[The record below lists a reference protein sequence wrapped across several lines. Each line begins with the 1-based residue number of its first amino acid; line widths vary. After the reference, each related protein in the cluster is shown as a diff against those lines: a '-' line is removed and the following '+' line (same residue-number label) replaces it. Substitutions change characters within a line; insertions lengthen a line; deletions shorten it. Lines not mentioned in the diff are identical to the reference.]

1 MIERRDRGPA
11 PSSGHRLSGAVAF
24 YRDQARLIWE
34 WRAKRLALARR
45 AVFSYVATAAA
56 LWLISSLSHDLTI
69 QDPRTLLVA
78 AFLLTVLNAAAR
90 PVLLLALSPLP
101 GLAMQLAGLAA
112 QLVFVLLVAGFLPG
126 ITIGSVGAAV
136 ADAVM
141 LSVLNAVLAELLRA
155 ADDDSYHGSQ
165 VRSLA
170 AREFGKPEVPTPGLL
185 MIQIDGLSLPV
196 LRNAMRAGR
205 MPTLDGLL
213 RHGAARLDPWA
224 ALLPPVTP
232 VSQAGILHGNNDEM
246 PGFRWYEKGSGKLLV
261 ANTPEGAAAM
271 LEQVSDGRGLL
282 TDDGASIGNLV
293 TGDAARSYLTMAT
306 IEDRSDPGDPR
317 RLRGLFVSQVNYL
330 RLLVLTVVE
339 VLKELYQRER
349 QRARGIEP
357 RMHRNVS
364 YALERALTN
373 VALRNLTTALVIEEM
388 FGGAPSIYVDYTG
401 YDALAHHVGP
411 EREEAF
417 DALDGLDRT
426 IGSLRKAARETPR
439 PYELVVLSDH
449 GQCLGA
455 PFSQRYGELLED
467 VARRLMGVERGKPVP
482 GDGEF
487 HHAADV
493 VFGEIG
499 RGPSF
504 TARAT
509 RLARRRRTAM
519 ASAESEP
526 GELVACASGNL
537 ALLYLTVAPGRIDR
551 EEIDRRYPNLIQGL
565 LVHPGVA
572 MILVH
577 SAVDGP
583 IVLSRQ
589 GSNHLATGRVV
600 GIDPI
605 AAAGPYAAESLRR
618 IDAFRNVGD
627 VCVNGPYDE
636 ASGEVVSY
644 EELVGS
650 HGGLFGRQAEP
661 FILHPADLSIGETPL
676 VGAPAVHAA
685 LRGWLKA
692 LADGGSA
699 SATEPP
705 IYEHGGPVRT
715 APDRDEERI
724 AAATARPS
732 GRVASGRSVPEGQPD

>member
-1 MIERRDRGPA
+1 MIERREREPA
-11 PSSGHRLSGAVAF
+11 PSSGRLLAGAVAF

-45 AVFSYVATAAA
+45 AIFSYVATTAA
-56 LWLISSLSHDLTI
+56 LWLISSLSHDLAI
-69 QDPRTLLVA
+69 QDTRTLLVA
-78 AFLLTVLNAAAR
+78 ALLLTVLNAAAR
-90 PVLLLALSPLP
+90 PVLLLVLSPLP
-101 GLAMQLAGLAA
+101 GLAVQLAGVAA
-112 QLVFVLLVAGFLPG
+112 QLVFVLLIARFLPG
-126 ITIGSVGAAV
+126 MTIGSLSAAI
-136 ADAVM
+136 ADAIM

-170 AREFGKPEVPTPGLL
+170 AREFSKPEASTPGLL

-213 RHGAARLDPWA
+213 RHGASRLDPWA

-246 PGFRWYEKGSGKLLV
+246 PGFRWFEKGSGKLLV
-261 ANTPEGAAAM
+261 ANTPQGAAAM
-271 LEQVSDGRGLL
+271 LDRVSDGRGLL
-282 TDDGASIGNLV
+282 ADDGASIGNLV

-306 IEDRSDPGDPR
+306 IEERSDPGDPR
-317 RLRGLFVSQVNYL
+317 RLRGLFISQVNYL
-330 RLLVLTVVE
+330 RLLVLTIGEVV
-339 VLKELYQRER
+339 KELYQRER

-388 FGGAPSIYVDYTG
+388 FGGAPAIYVDYTG

-449 GQCLGA
+449 GQCLGT

-467 VARRLMGVERGKPVP
+467 VARRLMGVEPGTPVP

-487 HHAADV
+487 RHAADV
-493 VFGEIG
+493 VLGEIG

-509 RLARRRRTAM
+509 RLAHHPHTASP
-519 ASAESEP
+519 AAAGDV

-537 ALLYLTVAPGRIDR
+537 ALLYLTAAPGRIER
-551 EEIDRRYPNLIQGL
+551 EEIDRRYPNLI
-565 LVHPGVA
+565 
-572 MILVH
+572 LVH
-577 SAVDGP
+577 SSVDGP
-583 IVLSRQ
+583 IALSRQ

-600 GIDPI
+600 GIDPLG
-605 AAAGPYAAESLRR
+605 AAGPYAADSLRR
-618 IDAFRNVGD
+618 IDTFVNVGD
-627 VCVNGPYDE
+627 ICVIGPYDE
-636 ASGEVVSY
+636 ASGEVVSH

-661 FILHPADLSIGETPL
+661 FILHPADLSIGDAPL
-676 VGAPAVHAA
+676 VGAPAVNAVLRRWLTTLAGGESLLGAA
-685 LRGWLKA
+685 QPIR
-692 LADGGSA
+692 DPRA
-699 SATEPP
+699 SVPTPP
-705 IYEHGGPVRT
+705 ARQD
-715 APDRDEERI
+715 DRV
-724 AAATARPS
+724 AAATAR
-732 GRVASGRSVPEGQPD
+732 ASGRAPSGQTVPEGRRD

>member
-1 MIERRDRGPA
+1 VVAPTVGGPARGSLDVIERREREPTPSRRGLLA
-11 PSSGHRLSGAVAF
+11 RAIAF

-45 AVFSYVATAAA
+45 AVFSYLATAAA
-56 LWLISSLSHDLTI
+56 LWLISSLSRDLAI
-69 QDPRTLLVA
+69 QDTRTLLVA
-78 AFLLTVLNAAAR
+78 ALLLTVLNAAAR
-90 PVLLLALSPLP
+90 PVLLLVLSPLP
-101 GLAMQLAGLAA
+101 GLAMQLAGVAA
-112 QLVFVLLVAGFLPG
+112 QLVFVLLIAGLLPG
-126 ITIGSVGAAV
+126 MTIGSMSAAI
-136 ADAVM
+136 ADAIM

-170 AREFGKPEVPTPGLL
+170 AREFSKPEAATPGLL

-213 RHGAARLDPWA
+213 RHGASRLDSWA

-232 VSQAGILHGNNDEM
+232 VSQAGILHGTNDEM
-246 PGFRWYEKGSGKLLV
+246 PGFRWFEKGSGTLLV
-261 ANTPEGAAAM
+261 ANTPEGAATM
-271 LEQVSDGRGLL
+271 LERVSNGGGLL
-282 TDDGASIGNLV
+282 ADDGASIGNLV

-306 IEDRSDPGDPR
+306 IEERSDPDDPR
-317 RLRGLFVSQVNYL
+317 RLRGLFISQVNYL
-330 RLLVLTVVE
+330 RLLVLTIGE

-388 FGGAPSIYVDYTG
+388 FGGAPAIYVDYTG

-455 PFSQRYGELLED
+455 PFSQLYGELLED
-467 VARRLMGVERGKPVP
+467 VARRLMGVDPGKPVP
-482 GDGEF
+482 DGEF
-487 HHAADV
+487 RHTADIV
-493 VFGEIG
+493 LGEIG
-499 RGPSF
+499 RGPSL

-509 RLARRRRTAM
+509 RLARRSHAGSPV
-519 ASAESEP
+519 AAADV

-537 ALLYLTVAPGRIDR
+537 ALLYLTAAPGRMNR
-551 EEIDRRYPNLIQGL
+551 EEIDRRYPNLVPGL
-565 LVHPGVA
+565 LAHPGVA
-572 MILVH
+572 VLLLH
-577 SAVDGP
+577 SSVDGP
-583 IVLSRQ
+583 IALSRQ
-589 GSNHLATGRVV
+589 GSNHLASGRIV
-600 GIDPI
+600 GIDPLEG
-605 AAAGPYAAESLRR
+605 AGPYAADSLRR
-618 IDAFRNVGD
+618 VDAFGNVGD
-627 VCVNGPYDE
+627 ICVIGPYDE

-661 FILHPADLSIGETPL
+661 FILHPADLSIGDAPL
-676 VGAPAVHAA
+676 VGAPAVNAVLRRWLTILARDGAATREDQPASGAPSHASRQPA
-685 LRGWLKA
+685 I
-692 LADGGSA
+692 DG
-699 SATEPP
+699 
-705 IYEHGGPVRT
+705 
-715 APDRDEERI
+715 ERV
-724 AAATARPS
+724 AAA
-732 GRVASGRSVPEGQPD
+732 VGQPD

>member
-1 MIERRDRGPA
+1 VIERREREPA
-11 PSSGHRLSGAVAF
+11 PSSGHRLAGAVAF
-24 YRDQARLIWE
+24 YQDQARLIWE

-101 GLAMQLAGLAA
+101 GLAMQLAGVGA
-112 QLVFVLLVAGFLPG
+112 QLVFVLLIAAFVPG
-126 ITIGSVGAAV
+126 ITIGSVGAAI
-136 ADAVM
+136 ADAVL
-141 LSVLNAVLAELLRA
+141 LSVLNAILGELLRA

-170 AREFGKPEVPTPGLL
+170 AREFGKPELPAPGLL

-213 RHGAARLDPWA
+213 RHGASRLDPWA

-246 PGFRWYEKGSGKLLV
+246 PGFRWYEKGSGRVLV

-282 TDDGASIGNLV
+282 TNDGASIGNLV

-306 IEDRSDPGDPR
+306 IEERSDPGDPR

-330 RLLVLTVVE
+330 RLLVLTIGEVV
-339 VLKELYQRER
+339 KELYQRER

-357 RMHRNVS
+357 RMHRNVA

-388 FGGAPSIYVDYTG
+388 FGGAPAIYVDYTG

-455 PFSQRYGELLED
+455 PFSQHYGQLLED

-487 HHAADV
+487 RHAADV

-499 RGPSF
+499 RGASF

-509 RLARRRRTAM
+509 RLARRRRRAQAAVETD
-519 ASAESEP
+519 P

-537 ALLYLTVAPGRIDR
+537 ALLYLTAAPGRIDR
-551 EEIDRRYPNLIQGL
+551 EEIDRRYPNLIPGL
-565 LVHPGVA
+565 LAHPGVA
-572 MILVH
+572 MILVR
-577 SAVDGP
+577 SAVDGAL
-583 IVLSRQ
+583 VLSRQ
-589 GSNHLATGRVV
+589 GSNHLTTGRVV
-600 GIDPI
+600 GIDPL
-605 AAAGPYAAESLRR
+605 ASAGPYAADSLRR

-627 VCVNGPYDE
+627 VCVIGPYDE

-661 FILHPADLSIGETPL
+661 FILHPTDLSIGDRPL
-676 VGAPAVHAA
+676 IGAPAVHAV
-685 LRGWLKA
+685 LRRWLTTLTEA
-692 LADGGSA
+692 GSA
-699 SATEPP
+699 PGTVQRRREPRAPISTGPRDTERGAAAAARR
-705 IYEHGGPVRT
+705 GGPVASAQT
-715 APDRDEERI
+715 VPGGPPD
-724 AAATARPS
+724 
-732 GRVASGRSVPEGQPD
+732 

>member
-1 MIERRDRGPA
+1 
-11 PSSGHRLSGAVAF
+11 
-24 YRDQARLIWE
+24 
-34 WRAKRLALARR
+34 
-45 AVFSYVATAAA
+45 
-56 LWLISSLSHDLTI
+56 
-69 QDPRTLLVA
+69 
-78 AFLLTVLNAAAR
+78 
-90 PVLLLALSPLP
+90 
-101 GLAMQLAGLAA
+101 
-112 QLVFVLLVAGFLPG
+112 
-126 ITIGSVGAAV
+126 
-136 ADAVM
+136 
-141 LSVLNAVLAELLRA
+141 
-155 ADDDSYHGSQ
+155 
-165 VRSLA
+165 
-170 AREFGKPEVPTPGLL
+170 

-293 TGDAARSYLTMAT
+293 TGDAARSYLTMAK

-330 RLLVLTVVE
+330 RLLVLTVGE

-455 PFSQRYGELLED
+455 
-467 VARRLMGVERGKPVP
+467 
-482 GDGEF
+482 
-487 HHAADV
+487 
-493 VFGEIG
+493 
-499 RGPSF
+499 
-504 TARAT
+504 
-509 RLARRRRTAM
+509 
-519 ASAESEP
+519 
-526 GELVACASGNL
+526 
-537 ALLYLTVAPGRIDR
+537 
-551 EEIDRRYPNLIQGL
+551 
-565 LVHPGVA
+565 
-572 MILVH
+572 
-577 SAVDGP
+577 
-583 IVLSRQ
+583 
-589 GSNHLATGRVV
+589 
-600 GIDPI
+600 
-605 AAAGPYAAESLRR
+605 
-618 IDAFRNVGD
+618 
-627 VCVNGPYDE
+627 
-636 ASGEVVSY
+636 
-644 EELVGS
+644 
-650 HGGLFGRQAEP
+650 
-661 FILHPADLSIGETPL
+661 
-676 VGAPAVHAA
+676 
-685 LRGWLKA
+685 
-692 LADGGSA
+692 
-699 SATEPP
+699 
-705 IYEHGGPVRT
+705 
-715 APDRDEERI
+715 
-724 AAATARPS
+724 
-732 GRVASGRSVPEGQPD
+732 